1 MRTAARAGDAGAM
14 PEQHTKQIVRRFV
27 DEYQTGGDRQ
37 AFAELMHPELVDH
50 SRPPGIA
57 EGPEGVRQQFD
68 LFRAAFSGFRATI
81 DEQVAEGDLVVTRKR
96 FHGVHDGD
104 FLGVPPT
111 GREVEIAV
119 IDIVRVRDG
128 RIAEHWNVVDRLGLL
143 EQLGALPAPAGAA

>member
-1 MRTAARAGDAGAM
+1 MRAARARAMLAPM
-14 PEQHTKQIVRRFV
+14 PEQRNKQIVRRFV
-27 DEYQTGGDRQ
+27 DEYQTNADAQ
-37 AFAELMHPELVDH
+37 AFAELIHPAFVDH
-50 SRPPGIA
+50 SRPPGVA

-104 FLGVPPT
+104 LLGIPPT

-119 IDIVRVRDG
+119 IDVVRVRDG

-143 EQLGALPAPAGAA
+143 EQLGALPAAAGAA

>member
-1 MRTAARAGDAGAM
+1 MLGPM
-14 PEQHTKQIVRRFV
+14 PEQRNKQIVRRFV
-27 DEYQTGGDRQ
+27 DEYQTNADAD
-37 AFAELMHPELVDH
+37 AFAELIHPALVDH
-50 SRPPGIA
+50 SRPPGVA

-104 FLGVPPT
+104 FLGIPPT

-119 IDIVRVRDG
+119 IDVVRVRDG

-143 EQLGALPAPAGAA
+143 EQLGALPGAAAGAT